1 MDLDDSK
8 LRSVR
13 DGGVLHEL
21 PNGIQVVRRK
31 KHEPIDMAQL
41 TKGELARRT
50 DKRNGSKFL
59 PEISLKRIVEMTC
72 QVLIEKG
79 AEVGANIPY
88 NRAFDHPIGY
98 SNGRPVKGLWVSR
111 SNKGKLAH
119 AYPVDERRL

>member
-1 MDLDDSK
+1 M
-8 LRSVR
+8 
-13 DGGVLHEL
+13 
-21 PNGIQVVRRK
+21 PNGIKILRRK

-41 TKGELARRT
+41 TKGEQERQT

-59 PEISLKRIVEMTC
+59 PETSLKRIVEMTC

-88 NRAFDHPIGY
+88 NKVFDHPIGY
-98 SNGRPVKGLWVSR
+98 SNGCPVKGLRVSR
-111 SNKGKLAH
+111 SNKGRLAH